1 MAPMRS
7 PTVVRVHWDRLFEDL
22 EGQLAAEWESER
34 AVLDAESERLRI
46 SRLDMRSRLRVLCA
60 ASALATVDL
69 PGGARMRVRL
79 QALGADWVAAAIL
92 DAAESPPRRSTC
104 ILPFHAVHGLSV
116 DHGLLLTSLDGD
128 EAAAPIL
135 RERMSL
141 GFILRDLARR
151 RVPVNILGIDGR
163 DLHGTIDRAGAD
175 HLDLALHDAG
185 AARTAAAVRGFQM
198 IPFHAVASV
207 QTFGDQLP

>member
-1 MAPMRS
+1 M
-7 PTVVRVHWDRLFEDL
+7 VRVHWDRLFEDL

-69 PGGARMRVRL
+69 PGGARLRVRL
-79 QALGADWVAAAIL
+79 QTLGADWVAAAIL
-92 DAAESPPRRSTC
+92 DAPESPPRRSTC
-104 ILPFHAVHGLSV
+104 ILPLPAVRGLSV
-116 DHGLLLTSLDGD
+116 DHGLLLTSLDD
-128 EAAAPIL
+128 EEAAPIL

-151 RVPVNILGIDGR
+151 RVPVSILSTDGR

-175 HLDLALHDAG
+175 HLDLAVHDSG
-185 AARTAAAVRGFQM
+185 AARTASAVRGFQM
-198 IPFHAVASV
+198 IPFHAVTSV
-207 QTFGDQLP
+207 QILGGQLP